1 MDFKP
6 SNPGS
11 IGLELELQLLDADT
25 LNLVD
30 GILPL
35 IDFFPDSPYVK
46 PEFIQNTV
54 ELTTRVCSDI
64 GELREHMFELA
75 RDVRS
80 RCDQLGMRLCGAG
93 THPFCE
99 RLALITPIPR
109 YQRMEKASGYLGHTQ
124 ITFATHVHVGMQSGQ
139 QMIETM
145 NQLKAYLP
153 LLIAISA
160 NSPFWRGYETGYA
173 SYRHRIL
180 AASRS
185 YGIPPSFDS
194 WHDFENFVET
204 TRHAGVFDTIPDIH
218 WDIRPRPHLG
228 SLEVRVM
235 DAQSSIGDA
244 IAIAALVRTLVTFI
258 RDRRQDALDESLP
271 QPLPW
276 WLEKENHFQ
285 ASRKG
290 LKARYVA
297 TAQGDSL
304 KMKDVWRRVTSAIR
318 PVSRSLGEEEYLDY
332 LIDRINEDPPYM
344 RQQREFE
351 RSGSLR
357 SVVDDCVSQLVREL

>member
-1 MDFKP
+1 MDIEP
-6 SNPGS
+6 SDPGS
-11 IGLELELQLLDADT
+11 IGMELELQLLDTDT
-25 LNLVD
+25 RNLVD
-30 GILPL
+30 GIMPL
-35 IDFFPDSPYVK
+35 IDFYPDNPYVK

-54 ELTTRVCSDI
+54 ELITRVCSDI
-64 GELREHMFELA
+64 GQLREHLLELA

-93 THPFCE
+93 THPFSE
-99 RLALITPIPR
+99 RLALITPLPR
-109 YQRMEKASGYLGHTQ
+109 YRRMVKASGYLGHTQ

-194 WHDFENFVET
+194 WRDFENFVET

-228 SLEVRVM
+228 TLEVRVM
-235 DAQSSIGDA
+235 DAQSSISDA
-244 IAIAALVRTLVTFI
+244 VSIAAFVRALVTFI
-258 RDRRQDALDESLP
+258 RDRGQDALDESLP

-290 LKARYVA
+290 IKAKYVA
-297 TAQGDSL
+297 NAQGDIL
-304 KMKDVWRRVTSAIR
+304 KMKKVWHRVTSAIR
-318 PVSRSLGEEEYLDY
+318 PVSRSLGEEEYLEY

-344 RQQREFE
+344 RQIKEYE

-357 SVVDDCVSQLVREL
+357 NVVDGCVSQLEREL